1 MHEKE
6 IFTLSTS
13 SYREAM
19 LEAATIHKY
28 RILKLYTIYGVQKF
42 DKTNKRGNYHQ
53 RASKHKVEKDFRF
66 KSCMLKLNLIHCA
79 LDSHLI
85 NGLMGSF

>member
-6 IFTLSTS
+6 IFMLGTS
-13 SYREAM
+13 IYWEAM

-42 DKTNKRGNYHQ
+42 DKTNKRGKLS
-53 RASKHKVEKDFRF
+53 SKGKQAQSRKRF
-66 KSCMLKLNLIHCA
+66 SL
-79 LDSHLI
+79 
-85 NGLMGSF
+85 

>member
-6 IFTLSTS
+6 IFMLSTS

-42 DKTNKRGNYHQ
+42 DKTNKRGKLS
-53 RASKHKVEKDFRF
+53 SKGKQAQSRKRF
-66 KSCMLKLNLIHCA
+66 SLVNLACSNSIFF
-79 LDSHLI
+79 I
-85 NGLMGSF
+85 VRQTVI

>member
-42 DKTNKRGNYHQ
+42 DKTNKRGKLS
-53 RASKHKVEKDFRF
+53 SKGKQAQSTKRF
-66 KSCMLKLNLIHCA
+66 SL
-79 LDSHLI
+79 
-85 NGLMGSF
+85 

>member
-42 DKTNKRGNYHQ
+42 DKTNKRGKLS
-53 RASKHKVEKDFRF
+53 SKGKQAQSRKRF
-66 KSCMLKLNLIHCA
+66 SLVNLACSNSI
-79 LDSHLI
+79 LYI
-85 NGLMGSF
+85 VR

>member
-19 LEAATIHKY
+19 LEAATIHNKY
-28 RILKLYTIYGVQKF
+28 RTLKLYTIYGVQKF
-42 DKTNKRGNYHQ
+42 DKTNKRG
-53 RASKHKVEKDFRF
+53 KIIIK
-66 KSCMLKLNLIHCA
+66 
-79 LDSHLI
+79 
-85 NGLMGSF
+85 G

>member
-6 IFTLSTS
+6 IFMLSTS

-42 DKTNKRGNYHQ
+42 DKMSIRGKLSSKGKQAQSRKRF
-53 RASKHKVEKDFRF
+53 S
-66 KSCMLKLNLIHCA
+66 L
-79 LDSHLI
+79 
-85 NGLMGSF
+85 